1 MRARPAVLALVLAL
15 VLAPAATGCTR
26 TPHPRP
32 NPEPTTML
40 TRQQAADAVDA
51 LIKDAATHLSPT
63 ATITVFAR
71 NELPC
76 GPGFA
81 PSGDAYAVEHTYD
94 VLDYHGGVR
103 TAVDT
108 LRTYWLSNGFRPF
121 NETKNPDGT
130 VTGVGVQRVSD
141 GFHARVF
148 YNDAEDLMIS
158 ASSTCVTSESA
169 SETAS
174 AGS

>member
-1 MRARPAVLALVLAL
+1 MRSRSAVLALVLATA
-15 VLAPAATGCTR
+15 LAAAGCTR
-26 TPHPRP
+26 TPNPRP

-51 LIKDAATHLSPT
+51 LIRDAATHLSPA

-81 PSGDAYAVEHTYD
+81 PSGDDYAVEHTYD
-94 VLDYHGGVR
+94 VLNYPGDVR

-108 LRTYWLSNGFRPF
+108 LRTYWLGNGFRPF
-121 NETKNPDGT
+121 NETKDPDGT
-130 VTGVGVQRVSD
+130 VTGVGVQRISD

-158 ASSTCVTSESA
+158 ASSTCVTDSESA
-169 SETAS
+169 S

>member
-1 MRARPAVLALVLAL
+1 MPARPALLALVLTLAGAL
-15 VLAPAATGCTR
+15 AAAGCTR
-26 TPHPRP
+26 TPNPRP
-32 NPEPTTML
+32 NPEPTML
-40 TRQQAADAVDA
+40 TRQQAVDAVDA
-51 LIKDAATHLSPT
+51 LIRDAATHLSPT
-63 ATITVFAR
+63 ATIKVFAR

-81 PSGDAYAVEHTYD
+81 PSGDDYAVEHTYD
-94 VLDYHGGVR
+94 VLDYRGDVR

-108 LRTYWLSNGFRPF
+108 LRTYWLDNGFRPF
-121 NETKNPDGT
+121 NETRNPDGT

-158 ASSTCVTSESA
+158 ASSTCVTSA
-169 SETAS
+169 SPS
-174 AGS
+174 

>member
-1 MRARPAVLALVLAL
+1 MRARPLVLA
-15 VLAPAATGCTR
+15 VASALAVALALAGCTR
-26 TPHPRP
+26 TPPPRP

-51 LIKDAATHLSPT
+51 LIKDAATHLAPT
-63 ATITVFAR
+63 ATIEVFAR

-81 PSGDAYAVEHTYD
+81 PSGDDYAVEHTYD
-94 VLDYHGGVR
+94 VRNYTGDVR

-108 LRTYWLSNGFRPF
+108 LRTYWLDNGFRPF
-121 NETKNPDGT
+121 NETRDPDGT
-130 VTGVGVQRVSD
+130 VTGVGVQRISD
-141 GFHARVF
+141 GFHARIF

-158 ASSTCVTSESA
+158 ASSTCVTSDST
-169 SETAS
+169 S
-174 AGS
+174 

>member
-1 MRARPAVLALVLAL
+1 MPARPAVVTIVLLAVAL
-15 VLAPAATGCTR
+15 ATGCTR
-26 TPHPRP
+26 TPNQRP
-32 NPEPTTML
+32 DPEPTTVL

-51 LIKDAATHLSPT
+51 LIKDAAAHLSPT

-71 NELPC
+71 NEVPC

-81 PSGDAYAVEHTYD
+81 PSGDDYAVEHTYD
-94 VLDYHGGVR
+94 VVGYDGGVR

-108 LRTYWLSNGFRPF
+108 LRTYWLGNGFRPF
-121 NETKNPDGT
+121 NETKKPDGT

-148 YNDAEDLMIS
+148 YNDADDLMIS
-158 ASSTCVTSESA
+158 ASSTCVTSPSP
-169 SETAS
+169 S
-174 AGS
+174 